1 MTSKSRQVSAR
12 KNPGATR
19 ANARDRRLLERAAEE
34 DAEGCGEPSSTL
46 RSIKA
51 AAPAASAA
59 EAEYSAFQRESARAK
74 ALGATNVPVTLRDIC
89 SLIAHD
95 VKPERFAATA
105 LTELAAQMEIIA
117 EAAEGSEFNGYEA
130 WKFTQNLIKRM
141 RLAGRVTA
149 WLESG
154 TPTALPEVEP

>member
-1 MTSKSRQVSAR
+1 MGDHRG
-12 KNPGATR
+12 PGRPSLYST
-19 ANARDRRLLERAAEE
+19 DLAEE
-34 DAEGCGEPSSTL
+34 
-46 RSIKA
+46 
-51 AAPAASAA
+51 
-59 EAEYSAFQRESARAK
+59 
-74 ALGATNVPVTLRDIC
+74 IC

-105 LTELAAQMEIIA
+105 LTELAAQMEVLA
-117 EAAEGSEFNGYEA
+117 EAAEGSEFHGYEA

-154 TPTALPEVEP
+154 TPAALPEVQP